1 MIFIKINYRI
11 LNNVDNLNLVEKI
24 FLKVFKKYTYKIY
37 SYGFKDGFNHKLWKT
52 NMGKIWE
59 KIKC

>member
-24 FLKVFKKYTYKIY
+24 LLKVFKKYTYKVY
-37 SYGFKDGFNHKLWKT
+37 LKGFKDGFNYRL
-52 NMGKIWE
+52 
-59 KIKC
+59 